1 MAVLNGRQVL
11 LVGLKGDPGTE
22 VVANPSEEATGGN
35 LEKVK
40 IDGVVYNASGGGGGG
55 EGTLKVGATV
65 TIDW

>member
-22 VVANPSEEATGGN
+22 VVANPSEESTGGN
-35 LEKVK
+35 LGKVK
-40 IDGVVYNASGGGGGG
+40 INGIIYDVSGGGGGG
-55 EGTLKVGATV
+55 EGALKVGATV